1 MASYQAPNAIVGF
14 GYVDGATGAFSG
26 TPGITAVKKPA
37 TVGVYIVSVKGFKPT
52 QTIALVQVIG
62 TQTPCATTISYTPT
76 GIGIEVTDVAGAQVD
91 PAGLFLLLL
100 QVG

>member
-14 GYVDGATGAFSG
+14 GFVNGSTGNFTG
-26 TPGITAVKKPA
+26 TPGIVARKKPA
-37 TVGVYIVSVKGFKPT
+37 TVGVYIVSIDGFKPA
-52 QTIALVQVIG
+52 QTVALVQVIG
-62 TQTPCATTISYTPT
+62 TQTPCATTIAGTPT